1 MRPFTLSTL
10 PTLSTHPIHPI
21 HPGGHPFHRAHTQA
35 YPDPNPNPNPNP
47 DPNPNPNPNQ
57 AAIRFIVPM
66 RKRPRVDQLFS
77 SFESSAAG
85 GHGAGLNLQ
94 L

>member
-1 MRPFTLSTL
+1 MRPFTLYPPYPPYIHPRWIHPSILSTHP
-10 PTLSTHPIHPI
+10 PTLSTLS
-21 HPGGHPFHRAHTQA
+21 T
-35 YPDPNPNPNPNP
+35 
-47 DPNPNPNPNQ
+47 Q